1 MVMVNSDLNVAP
13 PEQSGPNAQHRRRP
27 RVCAVSYLNTSP
39 LVWGAVH
46 GPQNGRLDLSFAI
59 PSICADRTAAG
70 DADVG
75 LVPVIEMH
83 RNGLEIVSDA
93 CIACRGEVRSI
104 FLIARTPLEE
114 VRTLALDE
122 GSRTSVQLARIILSK
137 KYGARPSL
145 VTMEPDL
152 PKMLDAADAAL
163 LIGDAALSIDPAE
176 VDLPCLDLG
185 REWAEMTGLPMVFA
199 VWAGRNASAWP
210 ELAEILEGSR
220 QYGLGELDAI
230 IGIEAERRGF
240 GEELVHQYLTRN
252 VWFHLGPEEKEGLA
266 LYLKLV
272 SELDETAPLVETQVH
287 HDDAE
292 GSR

>member
-1 MVMVNSDLNVAP
+1 MVNSDLNEAP
-13 PEQSGPNAQHRRRP
+13 PFSPAQQTQVRRKP

-46 GPQNGRLDLSFAI
+46 GPQKGLLDLSFAI
-59 PSICADRTAAG
+59 PSICADRTSAG

-83 RNGLEIVSDA
+83 RHGLEIVSDV
-93 CIACRGEVRSI
+93 CIACRGDVRSI
-104 FLIARTPLEE
+104 YLIAGRPLEE
-114 VRTLALDE
+114 IRTLAVDV
-122 GSRTSVQLARIILSK
+122 GSRTSVQLARIILWK
-137 KYGARPSL
+137 RYGVRPEL

-152 PKMLDAADAAL
+152 TRMLGEADAAL
-163 LIGDAALSIDPAE
+163 LIGDAALSVDPSE

-185 REWAEMTGLPMVFA
+185 REWAELTGLPMVFA
-199 VWAGRNASAWP
+199 VWAGRGTAAWP
-210 ELAEILEGSR
+210 ELPGILEESR

-230 IGIEAERRGF
+230 IRVEAERRGF

-252 VWFHLGPEEKEGLA
+252 VWFHLGPEEKQGLA
-266 LYLKLV
+266 LYLSLAQ
-272 SELDETAPLVETQVH
+272 ELDEEAPLTETHAH
-287 HDDAE
+287 HDDAA